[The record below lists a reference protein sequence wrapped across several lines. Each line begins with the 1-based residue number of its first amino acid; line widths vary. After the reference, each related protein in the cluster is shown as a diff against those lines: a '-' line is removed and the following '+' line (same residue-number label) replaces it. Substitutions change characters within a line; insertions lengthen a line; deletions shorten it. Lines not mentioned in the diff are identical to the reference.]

1 MTAPEDLEMDFDRD
15 ALIGVFLAEAEE
27 RLGQMEGG
35 LVLLEDHPSDEELLQ
50 AIFRAAHTLKG
61 NSATLGFGALTE
73 FTHVLEDLLERVR
86 SRTLPVTGDLVSLLL
101 GSVDILRQ
109 LLSDAAR
116 GLDGMSDA
124 QRSYLGRLSSVLGNT
139 SAEAA
144 PVEGPFSERGPEEG
158 PEGSRAEK
166 SVEIPGLNL
175 LTRTLRVDIDRLDQ
189 MLDLVGEIAVSR
201 GRLRQLLE
209 QRRNSDLE
217 EALEVHEETDRL
229 DMDLQELVMKIRMI
243 PVGPTFHHF
252 ARTIRDLSRTL
263 NKQVRFVT
271 EGEDVEVDM
280 TVIERIR
287 DPLTHMI
294 RNAVDHGIEAP
305 DVRASAGKDPCGCIR
320 LRAFHD
326 TGSIVIQIVDDG
338 SGLDRARLVERARAK
353 GLVEAT
359 EELGEIAVNQ
369 LIFEPGI
376 STSDAVTELS
386 GRGVGL
392 DVVRRNVE
400 ALRGSVEVESEA
412 GRGTTITLRLPLT
425 LAIIDGFVVKA
436 SDESYVIPVEAVIEC
451 IDLPAEER
459 GTGLSGLINLRGS
472 PLPYL
477 RLRELFGLP
486 GEAAPRENVVVV
498 RNETAQAG
506 FVVDALLG
514 GSQIVIKPLGRLFRG
529 LPGVAGSAIVGD
541 GRVALIL
548 DVPRLVRTA
557 LSREIPRS
565 FVPSNSTERA
575 REARLVGEKP

>member
-1 MTAPEDLEMDFDRD
+1 MTAPEDLEMEFDRD
-15 ALIGVFLAEAEE
+15 ALIRVFLDEAEE
-27 RLGQMEGG
+27 RLEQMEGG
-35 LVLLEDHPSDEELLQ
+35 LVLLEDHPGDEELLQ

-61 NSATLGFGALTE
+61 NSATLGYVALTE

-86 SRTLPVTGDLVSLLL
+86 SRTLAVTGDLVSLLL
-101 GSVDILRQ
+101 GSVDVLRQ
-109 LLSDAAR
+109 LLSNAAR
-116 GLDGMSDA
+116 GLDGMSPS
-124 QRSYLGRLSSVLGNT
+124 QRSFLGQLSSALGNKT
-139 SAEAA
+139 GRVA
-144 PVEGPFSERGPEEG
+144 PPEEAR
-158 PEGSRAEK
+158 PERASEEGSGESRAEE

-175 LTRTLRVDIDRLDQ
+175 LTRTLRVDLDRLDQ

-209 QRRNSDLE
+209 QRRTADLE
-217 EALEVHEETDRL
+217 GALEIHQETDRL

-252 ARTIRDLSRTL
+252 TRTIRDLSRAL

-280 TVIERIR
+280 TIIERIR

-305 DVRASAGKDPCGCIR
+305 DVRASAGKNPCGCIR

-338 SGLDRARLVERARAK
+338 SGLDRTRLMERARTK
-353 GLVEAT
+353 GLVQPT
-359 EELGEIAVNQ
+359 EELSDAEVNQ

-376 STSDAVTELS
+376 STSHAVTELS
-386 GRGVGL
+386 GRGVGM
-392 DVVRRNVE
+392 DVVRREVE
-400 ALRGSVEVESEA
+400 ALRGTVEVETAA

-477 RLRELFGLP
+477 RLRELFNLP

-498 RNETAQAG
+498 RNETSQAG
-506 FVVDALLG
+506 LVVDALLG

-557 LSREIPRS
+557 LSRELACQS
-565 FVPSNSTERA
+565 
-575 REARLVGEKP
+575 

>member
-1 MTAPEDLEMDFDRD
+1 VTAPEDLEMEFDRD
-15 ALIGVFLAEAEE
+15 ALLQVFLAEAEE
-27 RLGQMEGG
+27 RLSQMESG
-35 LVLLEDHPSDEELLQ
+35 LVLLEDHPGDEELLQ

-61 NSATLGFGALTE
+61 NSATLGFAALAE

-86 SRTLPVTGDLVSLLL
+86 SRILPVTGDLVSLLL
-101 GSVDILRQ
+101 GSVDVLKQ
-109 LLSDAAR
+109 LLLDAAK
-116 GLDGMSDA
+116 GLDGMSPS
-124 QRSYLGRLSSVLGNT
+124 QRTFLGRLSGALEEKT
-139 SAEAA
+139 SEAA
-144 PVEGPFSERGPEEG
+144 PSDAVFSERAREEG
-158 PEGSRAEK
+158 TEESRAEK

-175 LTRTLRVDIDRLDQ
+175 MTRTLRVDLDRLDQ

-209 QRRNSDLE
+209 QRRTQDLE
-217 EALEVHEETDRL
+217 EALEVHQEADRL

-252 ARTIRDLSRTL
+252 ARTVRDLARAQK
-263 NKQVRFVT
+263 KQVRLVT

-305 DVRASAGKDPCGCIR
+305 EVRASAGKDPCGCIR

-326 TGSIVIQIVDDG
+326 RGSIVIQIVDDG
-338 SGLDRARLVERARAK
+338 SGLDRTRLLECARTK
-353 GLVEAT
+353 GLVPPT
-359 EELGEIAVNQ
+359 EVLSDLAVDR

-386 GRGVGL
+386 GRGVGM
-392 DVVRRNVE
+392 DVVRRDVE
-400 ALRGSVEVESEA
+400 ALRGSVEVETAA

-436 SDESYVIPVEAVIEC
+436 SDETYVVPVEAVIEC

-498 RNETAQAG
+498 RNETSQAG

-557 LSREIPRS
+557 LNREMS
-565 FVPSNSTERA
+565 YQS
-575 REARLVGEKP
+575 